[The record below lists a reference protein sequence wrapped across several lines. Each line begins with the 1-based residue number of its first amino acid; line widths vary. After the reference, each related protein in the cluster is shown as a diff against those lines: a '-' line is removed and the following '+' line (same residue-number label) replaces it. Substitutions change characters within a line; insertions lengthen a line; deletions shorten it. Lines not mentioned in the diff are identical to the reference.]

1 MKKIKSL
8 FILLFVSQLIYAFEM
23 IDIPEIT
30 FYRSLKNG
38 KQQEVTVSSFYMA
51 KDDILIEEWCKYK
64 DASGISKEENANP
77 SDEYIN
83 MLIDSLWESEIS
95 EIDLKWPVF
104 NISWLEAIEFCNWL
118 SKKENLKSCYEILT
132 RIDGTKTVK
141 WNKKA
146 NGYRLPTVA
155 EWEAVSEIY
164 TNKFS
169 DDYMFKTNINIY
181 NRIWYRDYRNKY
193 EPNTYGLVNL
203 MCDAGKFLWDYY
215 NENYEE
221 TSIKVINPIGAEKFE
236 KPENYKFRNELI
248 NELRICTKPCT
259 IRSLN
264 DYLNQD
270 PFVFCESSDTWRE
283 YTIRLC
289 RSKK

>member
-1 MKKIKSL
+1 MKKIRTL
-8 FILLFVSQLIYAFEM
+8 FLLLFASQLIYAFEM
-23 IDIPEIT
+23 VEIPEIN
-30 FYRSLKNG
+30 FSRPIKNG
-38 KQQEVTVSSFYMA
+38 NQQEVTVSSFYMA

-64 DASGISKEENANP
+64 DDLGINREEIVKP

-83 MLIDSLWESEIS
+83 MLIDNLWESDIS

-104 NISWLEAIEFCNWL
+104 NISWLEAIEYCNWL
-118 SKKENLKSCYEILT
+118 SIQENLEVCYKI
-132 RIDGTKTVK
+132 IQNADGTKTVK
-141 WNKKA
+141 WNEKA

-164 TNKFS
+164 TNIFS

-203 MCDAGKFLWDYY
+203 ICDAGKFLWDYY

-221 TSIKVINPIGAEKFE
+221 KSLKVTNPIGAEEFE
-236 KPENYKFRNELI
+236 KPKNFKFRNELI
-248 NELRICTKPCT
+248 NELRICTKPYPQIKFT
-259 IRSLN
+259 
-264 DYLNQD
+264 
-270 PFVFCESSDTWRE
+270 FT
-283 YTIRLC
+283 
-289 RSKK
+289 